1 MKRFFSDIIIQ
12 RLIVAIILIWIF
24 VFSDVT
30 GVQAEDEA
38 STLILE
44 LRKNEI
50 NVPDQLDYSQI
61 LQKLQSMQIDVPAS
75 YKESVMKYLDTGKAS
90 HLIKNQTSKPG
101 ILSWHFYSVIFLK
114 KDLIFAQYDDGEM
127 SGGEI
132 LIKVIL
138 SENQVTA
145 MKALWNSH

>member
-1 MKRFFSDIIIQ
+1 MKRLFSILIIQ
-12 RLIVAIILIWIF
+12 RLFVAIILIWTF

-30 GVQAEDEA
+30 GVQAENEA

-50 NVPDQLDYSQI
+50 NVPDKLDYSQI
-61 LQKLQSMQIDVPAS
+61 LQKLQLMQIDVPVS
-75 YKESVMKYLDTGKAS
+75 YKESVMKYLDAGKAS
-90 HLIKNQTSKPG
+90 HLIKIQTSKPG
-101 ILSWHFYSVIFLK
+101 ILSWHFHSVIFLK

-132 LIKVIL
+132 LIKVIFA
-138 SENQVTA
+138 ENKVTA
-145 MKALWNSH
+145 MKALWNYH